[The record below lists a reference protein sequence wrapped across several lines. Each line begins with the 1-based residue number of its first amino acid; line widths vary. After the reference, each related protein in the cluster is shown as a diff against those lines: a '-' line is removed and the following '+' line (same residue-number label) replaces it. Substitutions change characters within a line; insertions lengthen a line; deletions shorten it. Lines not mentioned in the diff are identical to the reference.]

1 VDRLL
6 DPFVRDPGGSAV
18 LLDIDGTLA
27 PIVARPELAAVPA
40 ATLGSVGR
48 LAERFGLVACVTGR
62 SLADGRSLVPLD
74 GVVIVGNHG
83 LEWQDGDRIGMPP
96 GVAARRDALRAL
108 LPAIGGCADVVG
120 ARLED
125 KGVIA
130 ALHFR
135 GLDDPDGARERA
147 ERILAP
153 TVAGSGLALRHG
165 RLVLEVAPDVGVD
178 KGTAVRALREA
189 HGVRRA
195 LYAGDDLT
203 DRDGFREADVSVA
216 VASEETPPEVLAAAD
231 LVVQGPAELAALL
244 ERLI

>member
-1 VDRLL
+1 VHRLL
-6 DPFVRDPGGSAV
+6 EPFARDPGASAV

-27 PIVARPELAAVPA
+27 PIVARPDLAVVPGGTLATVSRLAA
-40 ATLGSVGR
+40 
-48 LAERFGLVACVTGR
+48 RFGLVACVTGR
-62 SLADGRSLVPLD
+62 SLADGRGLVPVD

-83 LEWQDGDRIGMPP
+83 LEWQDGDHVGMPP
-96 GVAARRDALRAL
+96 GVAARRDVLREL

-135 GLDDPDGARERA
+135 GLEDPDGARERA

-153 TVAGSGLALRHG
+153 TVAGSGLALRRG
-165 RLVLEVAPDVGVD
+165 RHVLEVAPDVGVD

-189 HGVRRA
+189 HDVRRA

-203 DRDGFREADVSVA
+203 DRNGFREADVAIA
-216 VASEETPPEVLAAAD
+216 VASDETPPEVLAAAD

-244 ERLI
+244 ATLT